1 MRNLFT
7 IGCVAFL
14 MSITGYV
21 AQAQQTDPVT
31 VNIDLTAEVI
41 SIDLGADPTV
51 NFVYTEAADYAEEQV
66 VTKPGHLIV
75 VSNEPYN
82 IAVSAQGPF
91 TSTSNDPV
99 DLGVV
104 TVAVDEGTPNGGE
117 LTPVV
122 LSATDA
128 VLVAEADATTTAT
141 YDVHYSIPDASTLLD
156 VAREIYTT
164 TVVYTATQ
172 L

>member
-1 MRNLFT
+1 
-7 IGCVAFL
+7 
-14 MSITGYV
+14 
-21 AQAQQTDPVT
+21 QTEPVT
-31 VNIDLTAEVI
+31 GNIDLTAEVI
-41 SIDLGADPTV
+41 SLDLDTDSTV
-51 NFVYTEAADYAEEQV
+51 NFVYMEVADYAEEQV
-66 VTKPGHLIV
+66 ITIPEHLIE
-75 VSNEPYN
+75 VSNESYN

-104 TVAVDEGTPNGGE
+104 TVAVDEVTPNGGE

-128 VLVAEADATTTAT
+128 VLVAEADATTAAT
-141 YDVHYSIPDASTLLD
+141 YDVNYSIPDASTLLD